1 MPLITKKNILLT
13 GAGFSANFGGLLSR
27 EMWSKILSNPKMDQ
41 LPQIREILRKDFDF
55 ESVYSNVKKNVSIS
69 KDDKNLF
76 QKIVFESY
84 SSMDDALKNYRI
96 GGFPKSGF
104 YIGNVTKLLGEFSGL
119 GGEVGAHFTLN
130 QDLLVERET
139 QIIPLGLSTPQNSTY
154 RNDINSKQI
163 DFTKQVVLP
172 DDQSL
177 EEFKSKYLPSN
188 GSYCYIK
195 LHGSLG
201 WLSHY
206 GHQQLILGTN
216 KIEDIKKEPLLNWYF
231 DIFKDALS
239 QNGVKLFVLGYSF
252 RDEHV
257 NEIIIDAIE
266 KNHIQIYII
275 SPEDPEG
282 FKDRMEGKILYGSYE
297 IKNTIK
303 IWNAVDGYFPYRLS
317 EIFPS
322 NQMDTAVAQDIKKAM
337 NK

>member
-1 MPLITKKNILLT
+1 
-13 GAGFSANFGGLLSR
+13 
-27 EMWSKILSNPKMDQ
+27 MDQ

-55 ESVYSNVKKNVSIS
+55 ESVYSNVKNNASIS
-69 KDDKNLF
+69 KADKDLF
-76 QKIVFESY
+76 QQIVLESY
-84 SSMDDALKNYRI
+84 SSMDNALKNYRI

-104 YIGNVTKLLGEFSGL
+104 YIGNVTKLLGEFSGMR
-119 GGEVGAHFTLN
+119 GEVGAHFTLN

-139 QIIPLGLSTPQNSTY
+139 QIVPLGLSTPQNSAY
-154 RNDINSKQI
+154 RNYISSMQI
-163 DFTKQVVLP
+163 DFTKQIVLP

-177 EEFKSKYLPSN
+177 EEFKSKHLPSN

-201 WLSHY
+201 WLSHD

-216 KIEDIKKEPLLNWYF
+216 KIEDIKREPLLNWYF
-231 DIFKDALS
+231 NIFRDAIS

-275 SPEDPEG
+275 SPEDPES
-282 FKDRMEGKILYGSYE
+282 FRDRMEGKVPYGSYE
-297 IKNTIK
+297 VNNRTMK
-303 IWNAVDGYFPYRLS
+303 IWNAVDGYFPYRLN
-317 EIFPS
+317 EIFPA
-322 NQMDTAVAQDIKKAM
+322 NQMDTAVAQDIKKLL